1 MNAVR
6 IADERESGTIP
17 NDSSPA
23 NLVGRTMQILDALMG
38 EDRGMTL
45 SDLARRVALPKSTVF
60 RIVNQLTESGYLTRV
75 DRNYWLSSRLFRL
88 GNSVSIPHHVP
99 LQDVAV
105 PHLAGLFQH
114 TGFGVN
120 LAVLDG
126 VANVL
131 YLDTIRG
138 VRISTAAFRVGA
150 TMPALVTALGKVIV
164 AHSDDETINKVL
176 ATPWPR
182 RTSYTVVSRG
192 LMAGQLRDA
201 RVTGIAYDLEES
213 VLGLVCVAA
222 PVLGPDGRPIGAVSA
237 CGPSGRFKPE
247 AAIQPT
253 LRAARLISN
262 DFARAVRL
270 KA

>member
-1 MNAVR
+1 MTAVR
-6 IADERESGTIP
+6 IADERDGGTVP

-23 NLVGRTMQILDALMG
+23 NLVDRTLQILDALMG

-75 DRNYWLSSRLFRL
+75 DRSYWLSSRLFRL
-88 GNSVSIPHHVP
+88 GNSVAIPHHVP

-126 VANVL
+126 VADVL

-138 VRISTAAFRVGA
+138 VRIPTAPARVGS

-164 AHSDDETINKVL
+164 AHSDDETIDEVL

-182 RTSYTVVSRG
+182 RTPYTVMARG
-192 LMAGQLRDA
+192 LMADQLRKA
-201 RVTGIAYDLEES
+201 RGAGVAYDLQES
-213 VLGLVCVAA
+213 VPGLVCVAA

-247 AAIQPT
+247 DATEPT
-253 LRAARLISN
+253 LRAARLISS
-262 DFARAVRL
+262 DFARAARL